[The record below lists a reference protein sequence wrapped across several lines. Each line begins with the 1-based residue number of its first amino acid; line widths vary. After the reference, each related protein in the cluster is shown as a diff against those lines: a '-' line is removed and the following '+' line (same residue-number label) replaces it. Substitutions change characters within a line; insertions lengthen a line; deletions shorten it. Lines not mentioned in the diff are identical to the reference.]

1 MKKGLLLAGILL
13 PFFFVQPSAAAYP
26 DKPVQVIVPWGA
38 GGRTDVM
45 ARVFATHAQKH
56 LGQPMVVIN
65 KPGGASVIGGDFVA
79 KSKPDGY
86 TLLAITPGT
95 NIFPPIF
102 SKPPYGPYDFDPI
115 GQMAI
120 STMMIALNPSK
131 PWKNIGELI
140 DGARKRPGEITY
152 TCVALKAPQLG
163 FLRFADKAGLQFKF
177 VPAEDDAKAIWGA
190 LGGHVDLVMNSSIA
204 SIAAQFKAKK
214 LIPLVIFND
223 KRDPALPDI
232 PTAAELG
239 YDVVAAPYT
248 GIAGP
253 KGMEKPVLDKLRD
266 VFKKVIADPEFL
278 KGMEGLGESI
288 DPVIGEDFF
297 KVWKNDYQGNLAI
310 AQKMGLLK

>member
-1 MKKGLLLAGILL
+1 MQKGFLLVGIFISL
-13 PFFFVQPSAAAYP
+13 FVVQSVSAAYP
-26 DKPVQVIVPWGA
+26 EKPIQLVVPWGA
-38 GGRTDVM
+38 GGRTDVI
-45 ARVFATHAQKH
+45 ARVFAANAQKF

-65 KPGGASVIGGDFVA
+65 KPGGASVIGGEFVA
-79 KSKPDGY
+79 KAKPDGY
-86 TLLAITPGT
+86 ALLAITPGT

-131 PWKNIGELI
+131 PWKNIKELI
-140 DGARKRPGEITY
+140 EGAKKRPGEITY

-214 LIPLVIFND
+214 LAPLMIFND
-223 KRDPALPDI
+223 KRDPALPDT
-232 PTAAELG
+232 PTAQELG

-253 KGMEKPVLDKLRD
+253 KGMEKAVLDKLRD
-266 VFKKVIADPEFL
+266 VFKKVIVDPEFL

-288 DPVIGEDFF
+288 DPVIGEDFL
-297 KVWKNDYQGNLAI
+297 KVWKNDYEGNLAI